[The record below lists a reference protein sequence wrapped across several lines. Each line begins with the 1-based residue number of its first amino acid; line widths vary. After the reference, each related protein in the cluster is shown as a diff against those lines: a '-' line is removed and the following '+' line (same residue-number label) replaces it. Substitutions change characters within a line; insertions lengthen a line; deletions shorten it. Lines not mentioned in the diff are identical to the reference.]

1 MPIYDYQCSACG
13 PFRMMRPMA
22 ESNAPTACPAC
33 GRLSIKT
40 ITAPFLAD
48 MAPHNRI
55 AGQRN
60 EKSAHAPRVMSR
72 GEFDLHD
79 NPVHD
84 GHGHVHAHNHA
95 GHTHGMKTPLGE
107 GPWVR
112 SRHRSM
118 VGH

>member
-1 MPIYDYQCSACG
+1 MPIYDYQCSDCG

-22 ESNAPTACPAC
+22 QSNAPTMCPTC
-33 GRLSIKT
+33 GRVSTKT

-55 AGQRN
+55 GSQRN

-79 NPVHD
+79 SHS
-84 GHGHVHAHNHA
+84 HAHSHA
-95 GHTHGMKTPLGE
+95 GHAHGVKTSLGE

>member
-1 MPIYDYQCSACG
+1 MPIYDYHCSECG

-22 ESNAPTACPAC
+22 QSGAPTVCPAC
-33 GRLSIKT
+33 GRVSNRT

-55 AGQRN
+55 ASQRN

-72 GEFDLHD
+72 SEFDLHD
-79 NPVHD
+79 SDPYRSHS
-84 GHGHVHAHNHA
+84 HLHSHVEHAPGA
-95 GHTHGMKTPLGE
+95 KTLPGE